1 MDSKRAVELLTN
13 SPELVNNKTGLWGK
27 AIGGNKAHNSQLD
40 VVIDLFKD
48 NLLNIK

>member
-40 VVIDLFKD
+40 VAISLFKEKLI
-48 NLLNIK
+48 NMK